1 MRKVQNLPSSSL
13 KWTISESNPGSRAAS
28 LRAEAA
34 MPRCVFT
41 VDSNGRSA
49 VIGSRSRRMQSTP
62 LFRTPLEPALN
73 KLFFDRDANIE
84 YAVLGLGVLEI

>member
-1 MRKVQNLPSSSL
+1 MRKVQNLPSLSL
-13 KWTISESNPGSRAAS
+13 KWTISESIPGSRVAS

-41 VDSNGRSA
+41 VDSNSRGA
-49 VIGSRSRRMQSTP
+49 VIGSRSHCMRSTP
-62 LFRTPLEPALN
+62 VLYTIRTGFEQA
-73 KLFFDRDANIE
+73 FDRNANIE